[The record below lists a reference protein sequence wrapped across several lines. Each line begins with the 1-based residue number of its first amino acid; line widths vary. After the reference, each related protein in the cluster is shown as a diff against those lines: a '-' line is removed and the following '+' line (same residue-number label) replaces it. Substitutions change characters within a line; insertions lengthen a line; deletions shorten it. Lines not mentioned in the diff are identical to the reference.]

1 MKKYV
6 RNIMVICA
14 LLPLIAY
21 YLHFM
26 VGTVISFVFTSLS
39 YILNNPTIAYLG
51 YNGGLEMVPA
61 WTLAINVTVLIYL
74 FYRWDLKKERPKNH
88 EP

>member
-6 RNIMVICA
+6 RNGMIICA
-14 LLPLIAY
+14 LSPLIAY

-26 VGTVISFVFTSLS
+26 VGTASNLVSMTLS
-39 YILNNPTIAYLG
+39 SATGNSAVAYLG
-51 YNGGLEMVPA
+51 YMGGIEMVPA
-61 WTLAINVTVLIYL
+61 WTIAVNVTVLIYL
-74 FYRWDLKKERPKNH
+74 AYRWETDKKKGE

>member
-1 MKKYV
+1 
-6 RNIMVICA
+6 MVICA
-14 LLPLIAY
+14 LSPLIAY

-26 VGTVISFVFTSLS
+26 VGTSSNLVFTTLS
-39 YILNNPTIAYLG
+39 SVTGNSAVAYLG
-51 YNGGLEMVPA
+51 YLGGMEMVPA

-74 FYRWDLKKERPKNH
+74 FYRWDLKKERSE

>member
-1 MKKYV
+1 
-6 RNIMVICA
+6 MVICA
-14 LLPLIAY
+14 LSPLIVY

-61 WTLAINVTVLIYL
+61 
-74 FYRWDLKKERPKNH
+74 
-88 EP
+88 

>member
-1 MKKYV
+1 MKKYM
-6 RNIMVICA
+6 RNGMILCA
-14 LLPLIAY
+14 LSPLIAY

-26 VGTVISFVFTSLS
+26 VGTASNLIFMTLS
-39 YILNNPTIAYLG
+39 SVTGNSAVAYLG
-51 YNGGLEMVPA
+51 YLGGMEMVPA

-74 FYRWDLKKERPKNH
+74 FYRWDLEKKKSE

>member
-6 RNIMVICA
+6 RNGMIICA
-14 LLPLIAY
+14 LSPLIAY

-26 VGTVISFVFTSLS
+26 IGTVSSRIFMPLS
-39 YILNNPTIAYLG
+39 YISNNPAIAYLG
-51 YNGGLEMVPA
+51 YNGGVEMVPA
-61 WTLAINVTVLIYL
+61 WTIAVNVTALIYL
-74 FYRWDLKKERPKNH
+74 AYRRETDKKKGE

>member
-1 MKKYV
+1 MKKHV
-6 RNIMVICA
+6 RNSMVICA
-14 LLPLIAY
+14 LSPLIAY

-26 VGTVISFVFTSLS
+26 VGTVFSFVFTSLS

-74 FYRWDLKKERPKNH
+74 FYRWDLKKERSE